1 MATKKPAKPAK
12 KHPGGRPTKYNPDLH
27 PALVESL
34 AREGLTNTEIAED
47 LGIDRA
53 TLHNWQNAHKEFFD
67 SIKRGKETPDDN
79 VEKSLYRRALGYEYT
94 ETKITKNE
102 DGVVVKT
109 ETTVKQ
115 VAPDVG
121 AQCMWLKN
129 RRPQDWRDKQEIEH
143 SGTVSWVDLVKH
155 AETDPGKQ

>member
-1 MATKKPAKPAK
+1 MAGKKKPAQ
-12 KHPGGRPTKYNPDLH
+12 KHPGGRPTKYDPSVH
-27 PALVESL
+27 PALAESL
-34 AREGLTNTEIAED
+34 AREGLTNTEIAEA

-67 SIKRGKETPDDN
+67 SVKSGKETPDDN

-102 DGVVVKT
+102 DGVIVKT

-143 SGTVSWVDLVKH
+143 SGSVSWVDLVKH
-155 AETDPGKQ
+155 AETDPEKQ

>member
-1 MATKKPAKPAK
+1 MAGKKKPAQ
-12 KHPGGRPTKYNPDLH
+12 KHPGGRPTKYDPSVH
-27 PALVESL
+27 PALAESL
-34 AREGLTNTEIAED
+34 AREGLTNTEIAEA

-67 SIKRGKETPDDN
+67 SVKSGKETPNDN

-102 DGVVVKT
+102 DGVIVKT

-129 RRPQDWRDKQEIEH
+129 RRPQDWRDKQEIKH
-143 SGTVSWVDLVKH
+143 SGSVSWVDLVKH
-155 AETDPGKQ
+155 AETDPEKQ